1 MIYILLQVVR
11 IIVNIIYFVQPN
23 ATYKITF
30 YLELIITIVASFM
43 PVEVAL
49 EREAMY
55 QLAAAYITFMM
66 SYLHWKCDISLS
78 VLSLL
83 AFFINRALMH
93 DEKHRHLIV
102 IAVVTL
108 LWHALTLFVTHLAV
122 VKIGTI
128 VAENSVLR
136 DGNNSLL
143 DNFKER
149 ITIFEESSKKIVYTN
164 VANFKNVTES
174 RLL

>member
-1 MIYILLQVVR
+1 M
-11 IIVNIIYFVQPN
+11 
-23 ATYKITF
+23 
-30 YLELIITIVASFM
+30 
-43 PVEVAL
+43 
-49 EREAMY
+49 
-55 QLAAAYITFMM
+55 
-66 SYLHWKCDISLS
+66 
-78 VLSLL
+78 
-83 AFFINRALMH
+83 
-93 DEKHRHLIV
+93 

-143 DNFKER
+143 DSFKER
-149 ITIFEESSKKIVYTN
+149 ITIFEESSRRIVYTN
-164 VANFKNVTES
+164 VANSKNVTES